1 MRRRI
6 MKLLCFLKTLPW
18 SLFKENKKRP
28 RNGAFTLVSV
38 FIFFIFSTLG
48 LSMLYLTQVY
58 MKTSAYRKNSIL
70 LEYASENGIKQGF
83 NQLHGLLLERSSPMV
98 LTEEE
103 ILELKL
109 DAGKGEIGIIEK
121 ALGSGLPLN
130 SADSWERIGWES
142 LTDFVFN
149 HLNEEEGYFQ
159 VRYDGVIFSKGQL
172 EHFKSVKDARLD
184 STLEILAGHIPLP
197 VIPVLVD
204 KKMSLAEK
212 SSFLNENQ
220 IEILPSEMIGLP
232 APVAFSEEEI
242 IPEQAVSQLAKALKI
257 NIFHPQDLSA
267 SKLRIALGLEPNN
280 EPVPDGVYL
289 IEDDLG
295 LGGIFVQGDVDQMI
309 LAIQDNFQVI
319 KFLTEEGF
327 WVLKFSPQ
335 EGKTIFTTP
344 METRFYELIPLG
356 MVIVNGSI
364 HSLGGGY
371 VDSAGKIILN
381 KEEELPCILKG
392 VNLTIISSDEITLSS
407 HLIYEG
413 VKWEEGVPYIKD
425 STVQLSIF
433 ATGKDFFDASETKGQ
448 ITIAE
453 DAPDE
458 MKIQA
463 ALTASGKGIS
473 ALGEGKDIQIL
484 GSLQASDLSLSENT
498 ISIKYDER
506 FSKAGELLEHSP
518 RTESPVLYL
527 SSFKIIGWKENF

>member
-1 MRRRI
+1 

-28 RNGAFTLVSV
+28 RKGAFTLVSV

-58 MKTSAYRKNSIL
+58 MKTSAYRKNTIL

-109 DAGKGEIGIIEK
+109 DASKGEKGIIEK
-121 ALGSGLPLN
+121 ALGSGLPLS
-130 SADSWERIGWES
+130 SADSWERMGWES
-142 LTDFVFN
+142 LTDFVFD
-149 HLNEEEGYFQ
+149 HLSEEEGYFQ
-159 VRYDGVIFSKGQL
+159 VRYVGVTSSRGQL
-172 EHFKSVKDARLD
+172 EHFKPVKDTRLD

-204 KKMSLAEK
+204 KKMSLTEK
-212 SSFLNENQ
+212 SSFLKENR
-220 IEILPSEMIGLP
+220 IEILPSEMISLP
-232 APVAFSEEEI
+232 APVAFSEDEI

-257 NIFHPQDLSA
+257 KIFHPQDLLA

-319 KFLTEEGF
+319 KFLTEDGF
-327 WVLKFSPQ
+327 WVLTFSPQ
-335 EGKTIFTTP
+335 ERKTIFTTP

-371 VDSAGKIILN
+371 VDSAGEIIMN

-407 HLIYEG
+407 HLIYQG

-433 ATGKDFFDASETKGQ
+433 ATGKDFFDASETTGQ

-463 ALTASGKGIS
+463 ALIASGKGIGV
-473 ALGEGKDIQIL
+473 LGKGKDIQIL

-506 FSKAGELLEHSP
+506 FSKAGDLLKHPP

-527 SSFKIIGWKENF
+527 ASFKIIGWRENF